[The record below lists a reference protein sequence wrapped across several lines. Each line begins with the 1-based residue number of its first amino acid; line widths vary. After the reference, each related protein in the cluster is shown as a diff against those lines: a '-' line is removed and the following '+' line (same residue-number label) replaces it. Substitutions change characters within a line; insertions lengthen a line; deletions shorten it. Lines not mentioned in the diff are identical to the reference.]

1 MDNIAKSDVYSII
14 LLIILLTNVFAS
26 VNWVLRGGFMSSGSK
41 FWRYRAF
48 TLVELLVVIGIIAIL
63 IGILLPALNKARSQ
77 AMTVQCMSN
86 LRQIGQGIL
95 SYSNDNSGYMI
106 PDEYIAGTPTTPLNY
121 NGWPTLLIRGGYVPH
136 SNLPA
141 GVGGTTPPFTNSVF
155 YCPVGLYDTIS
166 SGQCLAVFDLQGERP
181 ERITAVQ
188 ITAATSSSPSIATD
202 TTPGSVIDCWY
213 GINGCNYSTPTAT
226 TNNMLRWHLLSNSLP
241 AVSGSSSFQSLM
253 SLFVLNKLTQVK
265 KSSNMVMIFDG
276 FGDNPWTERQL
287 PNDPG
292 YGTYR
297 IQARHGTIINGIP
310 TMTNILFVDGH
321 VESVPRTDIPNYLLD
336 GGNYFDTNN
345 PIPLTIHY
353 PWPLWRTDQ

>member
-1 MDNIAKSDVYSII
+1 
-14 LLIILLTNVFAS
+14 LTNVFFA
-26 VNWVLRGGFMSSGSK
+26 VNWALRGGFMSSGSK
-41 FWRYRAF
+41 SWRYRAF

-63 IGILLPALNKARSQ
+63 IGVLLPALNKARSQ
-77 AMTVQCMSN
+77 ALSTQCMSN
-86 LRQIGQGIL
+86 LRQIGQGII
-95 SYSNDNSGYMI
+95 SYSSDFNGYMI
-106 PDEYIAGTPTTPLNY
+106 PDEDIEGSTTGPMNV

-141 GVGGTTPPFTNSVF
+141 GVSAATPPFTNSVF
-155 YCPVGLYDTIS
+155 YCPVGLYDTTS
-166 SGQCLAVFDLQGERP
+166 SGQCTAVFDLQGERP
-181 ERITAVQ
+181 ERTSAVEITG
-188 ITAATSSSPSIATD
+188 AASSSPAIAID

-226 TNNMLRWHLLSNSLP
+226 TNNMLKWHLLSNSFP
-241 AVSGSSSFQSLM
+241 AITSGASGFQSVL

-265 KSSNMVMIFDG
+265 KSSNMVMVFDG
-276 FGDNPWTERQL
+276 YGDNPWTETQP
-287 PNDPG
+287 PNSPG
-292 YGTYR
+292 NGTYR

-321 VESVPRTDIPNYLLD
+321 VESVPRSDIPDYALD

-345 PIPLTIHY
+345 PVPLTNHY